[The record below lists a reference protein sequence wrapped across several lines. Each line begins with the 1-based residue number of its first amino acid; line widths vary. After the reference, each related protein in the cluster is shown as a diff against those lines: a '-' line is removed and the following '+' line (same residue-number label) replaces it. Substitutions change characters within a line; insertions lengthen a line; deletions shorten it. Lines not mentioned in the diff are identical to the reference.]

1 MKASIGLLCS
11 GELGLNTLKILAQNF
26 MPQFIFTD
34 KNSVGIIDFAKNS
47 SIPVFIGNP
56 RKNEP
61 VSFLNRFK
69 TDVIFSVNY
78 LFIVGENILQ
88 HPGLYAINLHGSLL
102 PKYRGRTPHVWAI
115 INGEKETGVTAHIME
130 KGFDTGDIVLQK
142 EIKIR
147 EDFTGTDIIDE
158 YKRIYPEL
166 ILELTGQI
174 ENGKIKRIK
183 QDNSKAT
190 YFGKRTPEDGQI
202 NWNWQKERIYN
213 WVRAQAYPYPG
224 AFTLFNNQKIII
236 DKINFTD
243 YGFDNEMPNGL
254 ILKNE
259 TAILVKT
266 PNGVVELTQIRNNE
280 KYLIKTNDKF
290 ESPCK

>member
-1 MKASIGLLCS
+1 MKATIGLLCS
-11 GELGLNTLKILAQNF
+11 GELGLNTVKILAQNF

-34 KNSVGIIDFAKNS
+34 KNSVDIIEFAKNN

-61 VSFLNRFK
+61 AAFLKQFK
-69 TDVIFSVNY
+69 TDIIFSVNY
-78 LFIVGENILQ
+78 LFIVEENILE

-130 KGFDTGDIVLQK
+130 KGCDTGDIVLQK
-142 EIKIR
+142 KLKIN
-147 EDFTGTDIIDE
+147 EDFTGADILNE

-174 ENGKIKRIK
+174 VNGKIKRIK
-183 QDNSKAT
+183 QDNNKAT
-190 YFGKRTPEDGQI
+190 NFGKRTPEDGQI

-213 WVRAQAYPYPG
+213 WVRAQAAPYPG
-224 AFTLFNNQKIII
+224 AFSYLNNQKIII
-236 DKINFTD
+236 DKINYSDF
-243 YGFDNEMPNGL
+243 GFDNEMPNGL
-254 ILKNE
+254 ILKTE
-259 TAILVKT
+259 PEVLVKT
-266 PNGVVELTQIRNNE
+266 PNGVVELKQVRKPATAIF
-280 KYLIKTNDKF
+280 KTNEKF